1 MKDSQMNIYARF
13 LQRVGAFVLDYGII
27 LIYLAGLTLFSF
39 PMNSLFSVNEW
50 AFADRIRA
58 QLTGFMLITLPVT
71 LYFVFRESSARQ
83 ASWGK
88 QRLGL
93 KVTDRNGNRITF
105 WRAVARTG
113 LKFVPWELAH
123 TLIWQ
128 IYFTP
133 NQFSQW
139 ITAGFVTVY
148 LLIGANIASLL
159 FRKDRQTLY
168 DLLVGTYVVQPNFY
182 GTVK

>member
-1 MKDSQMNIYARF
+1 MKDGQMKIYAGF

-27 LIYLAGLTLFSF
+27 LVYLAAITLFSF
-39 PMNSLFSVNEW
+39 LMNSLFSINQW
-50 AFADRIRA
+50 LFTDRNRA
-58 QLTGFMLITLPVT
+58 QLSGFLFITLPVS
-71 LYFVFRESSARQ
+71 LYFVFSESSIRQ
-83 ASWGK
+83 ATWGK

-93 KVTDRNGNRITF
+93 KVTDHNGNRAGF

-113 LKFVPWELAH
+113 LKFIPWELAH

-128 IYFTP
+128 ISFTP

-139 ITAGFVTVY
+139 IIAGFVTVY
-148 LLIGANIASLL
+148 CLIGANVASLI

-168 DLLVGTYVVQPNFY
+168 DFLAGTYVVKAQL
-182 GTVK
+182 